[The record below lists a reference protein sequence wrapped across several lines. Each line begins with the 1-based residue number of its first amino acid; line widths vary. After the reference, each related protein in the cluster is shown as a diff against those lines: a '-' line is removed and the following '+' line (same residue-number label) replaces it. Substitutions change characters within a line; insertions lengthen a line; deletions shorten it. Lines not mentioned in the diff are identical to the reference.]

1 MVHHAG
7 KPNISLARSP
17 DKVTIGRKPVVWQTK
32 KGRQETHL
40 RNATA
45 SYAGVMLKIYEKTR
59 IPKNLESCK
68 MMFSV
73 SKVMFAVDVG
83 RNLDITS
90 PSERPHPVHDLAV
103 TGLVSMD
110 WWCATLRNLHDG
122 VTQNL
127 GHLGF

>member
-1 MVHHAG
+1 
-7 KPNISLARSP
+7 
-17 DKVTIGRKPVVWQTK
+17 
-32 KGRQETHL
+32 
-40 RNATA
+40 
-45 SYAGVMLKIYEKTR
+45 
-59 IPKNLESCK
+59 

-110 WWCATLRNLHDG
+110 WWCTTLRNLHDG